1 MNLNNTIIMN
11 NNFWYQ
17 NLTKPP
23 FTPPAAYFPIAW
35 GVLYTLMLGAFL
47 IILFKPSNK
56 DKYIAINLFF
66 LQFFFNLIW
75 SYLFFEMK
83 SVNLALADIILL
95 LITVLYTI
103 SYFFKLS
110 KISGILMLPYLLQIF
125 FALYLTIGIKILN

>member
-17 NLTKPP
+17 NLIKPP

-35 GVLYTLMLGAFL
+35 GVLYTLMMGAFL